1 MSNPTYFS
9 IEKSLNALNSRL
21 ERNYARLESLK
32 ECSPTRRRLAQIE
45 RLENAISQREERAAG
60 LTTKLESISAE
71 SLDTPEDTMTVS
83 FAVDPITG
91 QNFGLNF
98 SISDTG
104 YDDTFVGETPL
115 TVKVSGSGRWNGK
128 GWSSFGSRYGG
139 IVTEDSV
146 ALDGDGSFSIYL
158 PENRINGDFKDV
170 SVSLVDDNN
179 NIVFSQVVYDNG
191 VAVI

>member
-1 MSNPTYFS
+1 
-9 IEKSLNALNSRL
+9 
-21 ERNYARLESLK
+21 
-32 ECSPTRRRLAQIE
+32 
-45 RLENAISQREERAAG
+45 
-60 LTTKLESISAE
+60 
-71 SLDTPEDTMTVS
+71 MTVS

-104 YDDTFVGETPL
+104 YDDTYVGGTPL
-115 TVKVSGSGRWNGK
+115 KVKVSGSGRWNGK
-128 GWSSFGSRYGG
+128 GWSSFGTNFGG
-139 IVTEDSV
+139 IVTEDTV
-146 ALDGDGSFSIYL
+146 ALDGDASFSVYL
-158 PENRINGDFKDV
+158 REHRINGDFKDV